1 LIDKWNAW
9 KKAIDDSKLPYYN
22 LSIEKALGT
31 SKYLTENAKLV
42 DLEGELT
49 SLQNIQSVIIQ
60 GETEIDGFEHNESL
74 ASIKEK
80 IKGKQDEV
88 DAQESVVNSVLAES
102 SASSC
107 VVDVNG
113 VGYEMLIPVSTFEK
127 LPHPGEK
134 VKLLVHMQVR
144 EDAITLFGFYS
155 SEEKQ
160 LFCKLIDVSGVGGK
174 LALNVLSTMPAGNFS
189 SAIAAGDVK
198 AISRISGIGKRT
210 AERLIVELK
219 GKLDLTGSSDGASVL
234 SSNEA
239 VNDAALA
246 LEQLGFKR
254 DAVNKTLNTL
264 IAEIPVDEQ
273 TSEKLLRA
281 AIMKLKF

>member
-1 LIDKWNAW
+1 MIAF
-9 KKAIDDSKLPYYN
+9 
-22 LSIEKALGT
+22 LSGI
-31 SKYLTENAKLV
+31 
-42 DLEGELT
+42 
-49 SLQNIQSVIIQ
+49 
-60 GETEIDGFEHNESL
+60 
-74 ASIKEK
+74 
-80 IKGKQDEV
+80 
-88 DAQESVVNSVLAES
+88 LAES

-155 SEEKQ
+155 AEEKQ

-189 SAIAAGDVK
+189 SAIASGDVK

-219 GKLDLTGSSDGASVL
+219 GKLDLTGSSDGVSVL
-234 SSNEA
+234 PSNEA

-254 DAVNKTLNTL
+254 DAINKTLNTL

>member
-1 LIDKWNAW
+1 MIAF
-9 KKAIDDSKLPYYN
+9 
-22 LSIEKALGT
+22 LSGI
-31 SKYLTENAKLV
+31 
-42 DLEGELT
+42 
-49 SLQNIQSVIIQ
+49 
-60 GETEIDGFEHNESL
+60 
-74 ASIKEK
+74 
-80 IKGKQDEV
+80 
-88 DAQESVVNSVLAES
+88 LAES

-189 SAIAAGDVK
+189 SAIASGDVK

-219 GKLDLTGSSDGASVL
+219 GKLDLTGSSDGVSVL
-234 SSNEA
+234 PSNEA

-254 DAVNKTLNTL
+254 DAINKTLNTL

>member
-1 LIDKWNAW
+1 MIAF
-9 KKAIDDSKLPYYN
+9 
-22 LSIEKALGT
+22 LSGI
-31 SKYLTENAKLV
+31 
-42 DLEGELT
+42 
-49 SLQNIQSVIIQ
+49 
-60 GETEIDGFEHNESL
+60 
-74 ASIKEK
+74 
-80 IKGKQDEV
+80 
-88 DAQESVVNSVLAES
+88 LAES

-189 SAIAAGDVK
+189 SAIASGDVK

-219 GKLDLTGSSDGASVL
+219 GKLDLAGSSDGASVL
-234 SSNEA
+234 PSNEA

-254 DAVNKTLNTL
+254 DAINKTLNTL

>member
-1 LIDKWNAW
+1 MIAF
-9 KKAIDDSKLPYYN
+9 
-22 LSIEKALGT
+22 LSGL
-31 SKYLTENAKLV
+31 
-42 DLEGELT
+42 
-49 SLQNIQSVIIQ
+49 
-60 GETEIDGFEHNESL
+60 
-74 ASIKEK
+74 
-80 IKGKQDEV
+80 
-88 DAQESVVNSVLAES
+88 LAES

-113 VGYEMLIPVSTFEK
+113 VGYELLIPVSTFEK
-127 LPHPGEK
+127 LPHIGEK

-160 LFCKLIDVSGVGGK
+160 LFNKLIDVSGVGGK
-174 LALNVLSTMPAGNFS
+174 LALNVLSTMPAGNFC
-189 SAIAAGDVK
+189 AAVASGDVK
-198 AISRISGIGKRT
+198 AISRINGIGKRT

-219 GKLDLTGSSDGASVL
+219 GKLDLAGGSDGTPSL
-234 SSNEA
+234 PSNEA

-254 DAVNKTLNTL
+254 DAINKTLNTL
-264 IAEIPVDEQ
+264 VAEIPVEEQ

>member
-1 LIDKWNAW
+1 MIAF
-9 KKAIDDSKLPYYN
+9 
-22 LSIEKALGT
+22 LSGI
-31 SKYLTENAKLV
+31 
-42 DLEGELT
+42 
-49 SLQNIQSVIIQ
+49 
-60 GETEIDGFEHNESL
+60 
-74 ASIKEK
+74 
-80 IKGKQDEV
+80 
-88 DAQESVVNSVLAES
+88 LAES

-107 VVDVNG
+107 IVDVNG
-113 VGYEMLIPVSTFEK
+113 VGYEVLIPVSTFEN
-127 LPHPGEK
+127 LPHPGEG
-134 VKLLVHMQVR
+134 VKLLIYMQVR

-160 LFCKLIDVSGVGGK
+160 LFCKLIEVSGVGGK

-189 SAIAAGDVK
+189 TAIASGDVK

-219 GKLDLTGSSDGASVL
+219 GNLDLTGGSDGTPVL
-234 SSNEA
+234 PSNGA

-254 DAVNKTLNTL
+254 DAINKTLNVL
-264 IAEIPVDEQ
+264 VAEIPIEEQ

>member
-1 LIDKWNAW
+1 MIAF
-9 KKAIDDSKLPYYN
+9 
-22 LSIEKALGT
+22 LSGI
-31 SKYLTENAKLV
+31 
-42 DLEGELT
+42 
-49 SLQNIQSVIIQ
+49 
-60 GETEIDGFEHNESL
+60 
-74 ASIKEK
+74 
-80 IKGKQDEV
+80 
-88 DAQESVVNSVLAES
+88 LAES

-113 VGYEMLIPVSTFEK
+113 VGYEILIPVSTFEK

-134 VKLLVHMQVR
+134 VKLLIHMQVR

-189 SAIAAGDVK
+189 SAIASGDVK

-219 GKLDLTGSSDGASVL
+219 GKLDLAGGSDGASVL
-234 SSNEA
+234 PSNEA

-264 IAEIPVDEQ
+264 ISEIPAEEQ

>member
-1 LIDKWNAW
+1 MIAF
-9 KKAIDDSKLPYYN
+9 
-22 LSIEKALGT
+22 LSGI
-31 SKYLTENAKLV
+31 
-42 DLEGELT
+42 
-49 SLQNIQSVIIQ
+49 
-60 GETEIDGFEHNESL
+60 
-74 ASIKEK
+74 
-80 IKGKQDEV
+80 
-88 DAQESVVNSVLAES
+88 LAES

-155 SEEKQ
+155 AEEKQ

-189 SAIAAGDVK
+189 SAIASGDVK

-219 GKLDLTGSSDGASVL
+219 GKLDLTGSSDGVSVL
-234 SSNEA
+234 PSNEA

-254 DAVNKTLNTL
+254 DAINKTLNTL
-264 IAEIPVDEQ
+264 SAEIPVDEQ

>member
-1 LIDKWNAW
+1 MIAF
-9 KKAIDDSKLPYYN
+9 
-22 LSIEKALGT
+22 LSGI
-31 SKYLTENAKLV
+31 
-42 DLEGELT
+42 
-49 SLQNIQSVIIQ
+49 
-60 GETEIDGFEHNESL
+60 
-74 ASIKEK
+74 
-80 IKGKQDEV
+80 
-88 DAQESVVNSVLAES
+88 LAES

-113 VGYEMLIPVSTFEK
+113 VGYELLIPVSTFEK

-160 LFCKLIDVSGVGGK
+160 LFSKLIDVSGVGGK

-189 SAIAAGDVK
+189 AAIATGDVK

-219 GKLDLTGSSDGASVL
+219 GKLDLTGGSDGTPAL
-234 SSNEA
+234 PSNEA

-254 DAVNKTLNTL
+254 DAINKTLNTL
-264 IAEIPVDEQ
+264 VAEIPVEEQ

>member
-1 LIDKWNAW
+1 MIAF
-9 KKAIDDSKLPYYN
+9 
-22 LSIEKALGT
+22 LSGI
-31 SKYLTENAKLV
+31 
-42 DLEGELT
+42 
-49 SLQNIQSVIIQ
+49 
-60 GETEIDGFEHNESL
+60 
-74 ASIKEK
+74 
-80 IKGKQDEV
+80 
-88 DAQESVVNSVLAES
+88 LAES

-113 VGYEMLIPVSTFEK
+113 VGYEILIPVSTFEK

-144 EDAITLFGFYS
+144 EDAITLFGFFS

-189 SAIAAGDVK
+189 SAIASGDVK

-219 GKLDLTGSSDGASVL
+219 GKLDLAGSSDGTCVL
-234 SSNEA
+234 PSNEA

-254 DAVNKTLNTL
+254 DAINKTLNTL

>member
-1 LIDKWNAW
+1 MIAF
-9 KKAIDDSKLPYYN
+9 
-22 LSIEKALGT
+22 LSG
-31 SKYLTENAKLV
+31 
-42 DLEGELT
+42 
-49 SLQNIQSVIIQ
+49 
-60 GETEIDGFEHNESL
+60 
-74 ASIKEK
+74 
-80 IKGKQDEV
+80 
-88 DAQESVVNSVLAES
+88 VLAES

-113 VGYEMLIPVSTFEK
+113 VGYEVLIPVSTFEK

-134 VKLLVHMQVR
+134 VKLLIHMQVR

-160 LFCKLIDVSGVGGK
+160 LFCKLIEVSGVGGK

-189 SAIAAGDVK
+189 TAIASGDVK

-219 GKLDLTGSSDGASVL
+219 GKLDLAGGSDGAPAL
-234 SSNEA
+234 PSNEA

-254 DAVNKTLNTL
+254 DAINKTLNVL
-264 IAEIPVDEQ
+264 VSEIPLEEQ

>member
-1 LIDKWNAW
+1 MIAF
-9 KKAIDDSKLPYYN
+9 
-22 LSIEKALGT
+22 LSGI
-31 SKYLTENAKLV
+31 
-42 DLEGELT
+42 
-49 SLQNIQSVIIQ
+49 
-60 GETEIDGFEHNESL
+60 
-74 ASIKEK
+74 
-80 IKGKQDEV
+80 
-88 DAQESVVNSVLAES
+88 LAES

-144 EDAITLFGFYS
+144 EDAITLFGFFS

-189 SAIAAGDVK
+189 SAIASGDVK

-219 GKLDLTGSSDGASVL
+219 GKLDLAGSSDGVSVL
-234 SSNEA
+234 PSNEA

-254 DAVNKTLNTL
+254 DAINKTLNTL

>member
-1 LIDKWNAW
+1 VIAF
-9 KKAIDDSKLPYYN
+9 
-22 LSIEKALGT
+22 LSG
-31 SKYLTENAKLV
+31 
-42 DLEGELT
+42 
-49 SLQNIQSVIIQ
+49 
-60 GETEIDGFEHNESL
+60 
-74 ASIKEK
+74 
-80 IKGKQDEV
+80 
-88 DAQESVVNSVLAES
+88 VLAES

-134 VKLLVHMQVR
+134 VKLLIHMQVR

-174 LALNVLSTMPAGNFS
+174 LALNVLSTMPAGNFTA
-189 SAIAAGDVK
+189 AIASGDVK

-219 GKLDLTGSSDGASVL
+219 GKLDITGGSDGAPAL
-234 SSNEA
+234 PSNEA

-254 DAVNKTLNTL
+254 DAINKTLNVL
-264 IAEIPVDEQ
+264 VSEIPVEEQ

>member
-1 LIDKWNAW
+1 MIAF
-9 KKAIDDSKLPYYN
+9 
-22 LSIEKALGT
+22 LSGI
-31 SKYLTENAKLV
+31 
-42 DLEGELT
+42 
-49 SLQNIQSVIIQ
+49 
-60 GETEIDGFEHNESL
+60 
-74 ASIKEK
+74 
-80 IKGKQDEV
+80 
-88 DAQESVVNSVLAES
+88 LAES

-107 VVDVNG
+107 IVDVNG
-113 VGYEMLIPVSTFEK
+113 VGYEVLIPVSTFEK

-134 VKLLVHMQVR
+134 VKLLIHMQVR
-144 EDAITLFGFYS
+144 EDAITLFGFYT

-160 LFCKLIDVSGVGGK
+160 LFSKLIDVSGIGGK

-189 SAIAAGDVK
+189 AAIASGDVK

-219 GKLDLTGSSDGASVL
+219 GKLDLTGGSDGAPAAL
-234 SSNEA
+234 PSNEA

-254 DAVNKTLNTL
+254 DAINKTLNVL
-264 IAEIPVDEQ
+264 VSEIPVEEQ

>member
-1 LIDKWNAW
+1 MIAF
-9 KKAIDDSKLPYYN
+9 
-22 LSIEKALGT
+22 LSGT
-31 SKYLTENAKLV
+31 
-42 DLEGELT
+42 
-49 SLQNIQSVIIQ
+49 
-60 GETEIDGFEHNESL
+60 
-74 ASIKEK
+74 
-80 IKGKQDEV
+80 
-88 DAQESVVNSVLAES
+88 LAES

-107 VVDVNG
+107 IVDVNG

-189 SAIAAGDVK
+189 SAIASGDVK

-219 GKLDLTGSSDGASVL
+219 GKLDLTGSSGGVSAL
-234 SSNEA
+234 PSNEA

-254 DAVNKTLNTL
+254 DAINKTLNTL

>member
-1 LIDKWNAW
+1 VIAF
-9 KKAIDDSKLPYYN
+9 
-22 LSIEKALGT
+22 LSGI
-31 SKYLTENAKLV
+31 
-42 DLEGELT
+42 
-49 SLQNIQSVIIQ
+49 
-60 GETEIDGFEHNESL
+60 
-74 ASIKEK
+74 
-80 IKGKQDEV
+80 
-88 DAQESVVNSVLAES
+88 LAES

-107 VVDVNG
+107 VLDVNG
-113 VGYEMLIPVSTFEK
+113 VGYEVLIPVSTFEK

-134 VKLLVHMQVR
+134 VKLLIHMQVR

-174 LALNVLSTMPAGNFS
+174 LALNVLSTMPAGNFTA
-189 SAIAAGDVK
+189 AIASGDVK

-219 GKLDLTGSSDGASVL
+219 GKLDFSGGSDGVPAL
-234 SSNEA
+234 PSNEA

-254 DAVNKTLNTL
+254 DAINKTLNVL
-264 IAEIPVDEQ
+264 VSEIPVAEQ

>member
-1 LIDKWNAW
+1 MIAF
-9 KKAIDDSKLPYYN
+9 
-22 LSIEKALGT
+22 LSGL
-31 SKYLTENAKLV
+31 
-42 DLEGELT
+42 
-49 SLQNIQSVIIQ
+49 
-60 GETEIDGFEHNESL
+60 
-74 ASIKEK
+74 
-80 IKGKQDEV
+80 
-88 DAQESVVNSVLAES
+88 LAES

-113 VGYEMLIPVSTFEK
+113 VGYELLIPVSTFEK
-127 LPHPGEK
+127 LPHTGEK

-160 LFCKLIDVSGVGGK
+160 LFNKLIDVSGVGGK
-174 LALNVLSTMPAGNFS
+174 LALNVLSTMPAGNFC
-189 SAIAAGDVK
+189 AAVASGDVK
-198 AISRISGIGKRT
+198 AISRINGIGKRT

-219 GKLDLTGSSDGASVL
+219 GKLDLAGGSDGTPSL
-234 SSNEA
+234 PSNEA

-254 DAVNKTLNTL
+254 DAINKTLNTL
-264 IAEIPVDEQ
+264 VAEIPVEEQ